1 MEESENNRRG
11 FSLAEFLVWIV
22 AGLLALLASLKLLYS
37 DNLLTGYLGVA
48 ALCLLAYIFATR
60 FKN

>member
-1 MEESENNRRG
+1 MEGSENDRRG

-37 DNLLTGYLGVA
+37 DNIFTCFLGVA